1 MVKIN
6 YNLDNKSQIE
16 EFLEY
21 LDSIRKYSEHTIR
34 NYKID
39 LYQFIEF
46 LYKSNETML
55 ILDIDKDIIKEYLF
69 SLHAKKM
76 SDKTIAR
83 KIATLK
89 SIFNYMAKNNIIDKN
104 ILQSIKTPKV
114 SKKLP
119 HLVSINEIDKLF
131 SIDLTDDRIL
141 MEMCILEIFYAT
153 GIRISELSKIK
164 INNIDIEQKIM
175 RVKGKGNRYRIVVLN
190 NA

>member
-1 MVKIN
+1 MN
-6 YNLDNKSQIE
+6 YNLDNKLQIE

-55 ILDIDKDIIKEYLF
+55 LLDIDKDIIKEYLF

-119 HLVSINEIDKLF
+119 L
-131 SIDLTDDRIL
+131 
-141 MEMCILEIFYAT
+141 
-153 GIRISELSKIK
+153 
-164 INNIDIEQKIM
+164 
-175 RVKGKGNRYRIVVLN
+175 
-190 NA
+190 